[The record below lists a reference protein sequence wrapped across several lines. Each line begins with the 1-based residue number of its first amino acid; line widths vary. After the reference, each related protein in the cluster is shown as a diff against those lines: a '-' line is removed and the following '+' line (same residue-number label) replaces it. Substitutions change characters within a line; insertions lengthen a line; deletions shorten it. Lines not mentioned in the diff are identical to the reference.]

1 MARFEAE
8 RGLPVLALEQAV
20 RCWRGFVRRP
30 GRPLHL
36 PAPHLPGFDIWDD
49 RMLIE
54 WAIGALGRR
63 AGREVAS
70 AVEGA
75 DATFLARTLPDPHA
89 PDGWPWWRRRCQDLG
104 DLMDVPSQAA

>member
-30 GRPLHL
+30 GRPLYL

-54 WAIGALGRR
+54 RAIGALGRR

-75 DATFLARTLPDPHA
+75 DAVFLARTLPDPHA
-89 PDGWPWWRRRCQDLG
+89 PDDWPWWRRRCQDLG
-104 DLMDVPSQAA
+104 DLLHVPSQAA